1 MSNWPK
7 FDCYGYLIEGEL
19 GSNLTGGRVTYL
31 ARDINTQQP
40 VVLKQ
45 FQFAKTSSTWSNYN
59 AYDREIEVLKGLKH
73 HGIPCYLNAFQT
85 EDGFCMVQEYINAST
100 IAASRSFNPDEIK
113 QIAVSLLEILVYL
126 QHRIPPVIHRDIK
139 PENIL
144 VDEQMNV
151 YLVDF
156 GFARIGNGEVGV
168 SSVVKGT
175 LGFMPPEQLFNRQL
189 TEASDL
195 YGLGMTL
202 ICLLTGT
209 KSVDIGNLVD
219 ITYRINFKHLAPK
232 LNFHWVK
239 WLEKMV
245 EPKLQER
252 FPNAEAA
259 LEAIPASPMR
269 LPKANFSQ
277 TNLKFTAIQLGE
289 KLTQAIAIHNRV
301 PETMLSGRWEVAPHP
316 QDPPHTPDYHAWI
329 TLEPATFVANQAE
342 CHITVNT
349 SKLMA
354 DQTYTR
360 KILLHS
366 NALPETHALTL
377 QVQTAPMPIKTE
389 KLPVDILTLQ
399 GLFSLVVAGIVSW
412 SVSTSATFV
421 EAPVA
426 ASIGGIAGAAVGW
439 EAAAWLM
446 ATAGAIIGAKAGFV
460 AGVLTGIVASIMV
473 LTGTVVTGGTTVLTG
488 ALGGLIGGVI
498 IGVATGIAVENL
510 IARGWGE
517 EFTIWLSLLS
527 AAVGSTIGIGLVAG
541 FFNSLV
547 IWALVGTGLPWLG
560 MIIHL
565 NLQRTRL
572 IAEYRRSERYLIK
585 P

>member
-7 FDCYGYLIEGEL
+7 FDCYGYLIEREL
-19 GSNLTGGRVTYL
+19 GSNRTGGRVTYL
-31 ARDINTQQP
+31 ARDMNTQQQ
-40 VVLKQ
+40 VVIKQ
-45 FQFAKTSSTWSNYN
+45 FQFAKTSSTWSDYN
-59 AYDREIEVLKGLKH
+59 AYHREIEVLQGLKH
-73 HGIPCYLNAFQT
+73 RGIPCYLNAFQT
-85 EDGFCMVQEYINAST
+85 EDGFCMVQEYKNAST
-100 IAASRSFNPDEIK
+100 IAASRSFNPNEIK

-202 ICLLTGT
+202 ICLLTRT

-219 ITYRINFKHLAPK
+219 ITYRINFKHLLPK

-252 FPNAEAA
+252 FPHAEAA

-277 TNLKFTAIQLGE
+277 TSLEFTAIQLGE

-301 PETMLSGRWEVAPHP
+301 PETMLSGIWEVAPHP
-316 QDPPHTPDYHAWI
+316 QDPPHTPDYHDWI
-329 TLEPATFVANQAE
+329 SLEPATFAANQTE

-354 DQTYTR
+354 GQTYTR

-366 NALPETHALTL
+366 NTLPETHTLTL
-377 QVQTAPMPIKTE
+377 QVQTAPMPIRTE
-389 KLPVDILTLQ
+389 KLPVGILALQ
-399 GLFSLVVAGIVSW
+399 GIFSLVVAGIVSW

-446 ATAGAIIGAKAGFV
+446 ATAGAITGAKAGFF
-460 AGVLTGIVASIMV
+460 AGVVAGIVASMMV
-473 LTGTVVTGGTTVLTG
+473 LTGSVVTGGTTALTG

-498 IGVATGIAVENL
+498 IGVATGIAVEKL
-510 IARGWGE
+510 MARGWDEG
-517 EFTIWLSLLS
+517 FTIWLSLLS
-527 AAVGSTIGIGLVAG
+527 AAVGSTLGIGLVAG
-541 FFNSLV
+541 FLNSLV
-547 IWALVGTGLPWLG
+547 IGAVVGTGLPWVA
-560 MIIHL
+560 MMIHL
-565 NLQRTRL
+565 NLRRTRL

>member
-1 MSNWPK
+1 MSNWSK
-7 FDCYGYLIEGEL
+7 FDGYGYLIEGEL
-19 GSNLTGGRVTYL
+19 GSNRTGGRVTYL
-31 ARDINTQQP
+31 ARDINTQQQ
-40 VVLKQ
+40 VVIKQ
-45 FQFAKTSSTWSNYN
+45 FQFAKTSSTWSDYN
-59 AYDREIEVLKGLKH
+59 AYDREIEVLRGLQH
-73 HGIPCYLNAFQT
+73 QGIPLYLQAFQT
-85 EDGFCMVQEYINAST
+85 EDGFCMVQEYKNAST

-126 QHRIPPVIHRDIK
+126 QNRIPPVIHRDLK

-156 GFARIGNGEVGV
+156 GFARIGDGEVGV

-209 KSVDIGNLVD
+209 KSTDIGDLVD
-219 ITYRINFKHLAPK
+219 ITYRINFKHLVPK

-245 EPKLQER
+245 EPRLKER

-259 LEAIPASPMR
+259 LEAIPAYPMR
-269 LPKANFSQ
+269 LPKANFSH
-277 TNLKFTAIQLGE
+277 TSLEFTAMQLGE

-301 PETMLSGRWEVAPHP
+301 PETMLLGKWEVAPHP
-316 QDPPHTPDYHAWI
+316 QDPPHTPDYHTWI
-329 TLEPATFVANQAE
+329 SFEPVTFEANRAE
-342 CHITVNT
+342 CQITVDT
-349 SKLMA
+349 RKLMA

-366 NALPETHALTL
+366 NSLPETHSLTL
-377 QVQTAPMPIKTE
+377 QVQTAPMPIRTE
-389 KLPVDILTLQ
+389 KLPVGILALQ
-399 GLFSLVVAGIVSW
+399 GLFALVVAVIVSW
-412 SVSTSATFV
+412 SVSTSETFV
-421 EAPVA
+421 GSPVA
-426 ASIGGIAGAAVGW
+426 ATVGGMAGAAVGW

-446 ATAGAIIGAKAGFV
+446 ATAGATTGAKAGFI
-460 AGVLTGIVASIMV
+460 AGVVTGIVASIMV
-473 LTGTVVTGGTTVLTG
+473 FTGDMVTGGTAALTG
-488 ALGGLIGGVI
+488 AAGGLIGGVI
-498 IGVATGIAVENL
+498 MGVATGIAVEKL
-510 IARGWGE
+510 MAREFGE
-517 EFTIWLSLLS
+517 QFAIWLSLLS
-527 AAVGSTIGIGLVAG
+527 AAVGSTIGIGLAVG

-547 IWALVGTGLPWLG
+547 IWAVVGTGLPWVM

-565 NLQRTRL
+565 KLQRTRL